1 MREQILASLPDT
13 NNEEMLPAE
22 RRQHLMDW
30 FDVNFAGSSQDL
42 AERFN
47 ISVSTIRR
55 DLDFLAKEG
64 FLSRTHGGAVRMRQ
78 QTTYEPSTELAR
90 KTAVEEK
97 GAIVAEALK
106 HIKAHQSILID
117 TGTTSHDLADV
128 MATLEIPLTVITNDI
143 YVAKTLTYKPPI
155 SLVMPGGS
163 NRFGAYSLLGEPGVS
178 FLKDV
183 RCDLYF
189 MSAQAVDDECASDT
203 VMELVELKR
212 AMLKAA
218 QKTIL
223 LADSSRFN
231 ARALYRIGS
240 LDHIDAIITDD
251 GLPEKVQKS
260 IRALGVEL
268 FCVKV

>member
-1 MREQILASLPDT
+1 MNSPVD
-13 NNEEMLPAE
+13 NNNDEMLPAE
-22 RRQHLMDW
+22 RRQRLMDW
-30 FDVNFAGSSQDL
+30 FNLNFAGSSQDL

-55 DLDFLAKEG
+55 DLDLLAKEG

-97 GAIVAEALK
+97 SAIVVEALK
-106 HIKAHQSILID
+106 YIQADQSILID
-117 TGTTSHDLADV
+117 TGTISHDLAEGV
-128 MATLEIPLTVITNDI
+128 AALNIPLVVITNDI
-143 YVAKTLTYKPPI
+143 FVAKTLSYKPPI
-155 SLVMPGGS
+155 SLVIPGGA
-163 NRFGAYSLLGEPGVS
+163 NRFGSYSLLGASGIA

-189 MSAQAVDDECASDT
+189 MSAQAVDSECASDT
-203 VMELVELKR
+203 VMELVELKK
-212 AMLKAA
+212 AMINAA

-231 ARALYRIGS
+231 ARALYRIES
-240 LDHIDAIITDD
+240 LERVDTIITDD
-251 GLPEKVQKS
+251 GLPETIQKN
-260 IRALGVEL
+260 IRALGVTL
-268 FCVKV
+268 ICVKV